1 MKTISLDKLTR
12 ELEETLLRKNVLT
25 KDTSSKARRCYIL
38 CACGDAYAA
47 TGELDENMAVYTD
60 EEVAAADIVLRALL
74 YVQSLDVPGGID
86 ELLTQRADYLCAHGR
101 LVMYTPPDAEE

>member
-12 ELEETLLRKNVLT
+12 ELEETLLRRNVLT

-38 CACGDAYAA
+38 SSVGEAYAA
-47 TGELDENMAVYTD
+47 TGDMDKNMVVYTD

-101 LVMYTPPDAEE
+101 LVMYDPPSKK